1 MILHFQ
7 CMSFVAAIF
16 LILFSKALSDTSPV
30 CSVIQG
36 LPGLNGRDG
45 RDGVNGLKGD
55 PGPPGAQG
63 TPGIRGGN
71 GPPGKVGPS
80 GSPGDK
86 GTPGLKGDKG
96 ATGNIGAPDPVLA
109 TKVTDLENKIAA
121 LEKSLSSLQKVA
133 YFQSGVVTS
142 GNKIYVPNGLEG
154 NYDTTL
160 ATCRG
165 AQGTLPTPL
174 NRFENDAL
182 QQLVKARGKMIFL
195 GMNDENVEGSFVYLN
210 GNHISYKNW
219 YQKEPNGGRGENC
232 VQMYENGQWIDITCN
247 QRNLIVCEF

>member
-30 CSVIQG
+30 CSVVQG

-55 PGPPGAQG
+55 PGPPGEQG

-86 GTPGLKGDKG
+86 GTSGEKGDKG
-96 ATGNIGAPDPVLA
+96 ATGDIGAPA
-109 TKVTDLENKIAA
+109 
-121 LEKSLSSLQKVA
+121 VA

-142 GNKIYVPNGLEG
+142 GNKIYVTNGLEG
-154 NYDTTL
+154 NYDTAL

-182 QQLVKARGKMIFL
+182 QQLAKARGKLFFL
-195 GMNDENVEGSFVYLN
+195 GINDESVEGSFVYLN
-210 GNHISYKNW
+210 GNQISYKNW

-232 VQMYENGQWIDITCN
+232 VQIYEQGQWIDIHCN
-247 QRNLIVCEF
+247 HRNLIVCEF